1 MRLSPFYLV
10 ALVIS
15 LQASA
20 GTEPV
25 PSGRLPDS
33 VTPHRYRLTLTVDPR
48 QSEFAGLTDIDVT
61 IREPVST
68 IWLHGRGLR
77 VSQARLVAPSRTI
90 AGRYEEVDPVSG
102 VSRLELD
109 TPAQPGRAVL
119 SFRYTAPFQQTPQG
133 LYRVAVS
140 GEWYAFSQMEPIDAR
155 RVFPGFDEP
164 RFKTPFEVT
173 VISHPRDRVI
183 ANAPLKSKATAS
195 GRSTHSFRATLP
207 LPTYLV
213 AVAVG
218 PLDVVDARS
227 LAPSKVRRR
236 PLPLRFVTTKG
247 QGKKLAF
254 VLRETPGLVQ
264 RLERYFGLPFPYPKL
279 DLIAS
284 PIHGFAME
292 NAGAIVFDDVYL
304 LIGADPV
311 PRQQA
316 RFANVVAH
324 EVAHQWFGDLVTP
337 VWWDDLWLN
346 ESFAQWLGSKISD
359 AWRPGLGIG
368 VDQLAR
374 TLQAMDTDSLRAGR
388 AIHQA
393 IDENRQ
399 IMSAFDDITY
409 QKGAGVLGMV
419 ESYLGEE
426 RFRRGVRMHLERH
439 PHGTATAAD
448 FFAAMA
454 AAADEPAIVEAFR
467 SFVDQPGVPLVS
479 VALSAEGT
487 SFTLQQS
494 RYRPLGSAIEDGQL
508 WKIPVCVRL
517 EAVGQPPKICTLSAG
532 AITRMP
538 INAPTASPRVFPN
551 AGGQGYYR
559 FVLDRTSR
567 QALTD
572 GADSLPAREAVALA
586 DSVGAAFAAGQLPFD
601 ELLRAAAV
609 LAAHPERAAATKL
622 GNFLIDLHDS
632 IPDAGTREG
641 LARRL
646 VEIHGPRLRALGY
659 EPAAGAYAKDSADR
673 HLLRRA
679 LALIVALS
687 GRDAEIRKTLA
698 DAAAGSLKDPEVLD
712 AGMRSR
718 AWAVGVQEL
727 APSFAD
733 GLVKQMLESGD
744 PQVRQDAAYGLGHA
758 EQADVAA
765 RVRSLL
771 LDPRVSPELV
781 IVMLRLQVD
790 HPATRDATW
799 TWVTENGDALIARMP
814 TWFQPFLASMGDRF
828 CEARRR
834 DALESFLGPRLAKA
848 GMDGLPLAR
857 DLERIDLCIALMKE
871 NEAAI
876 KTAVTGGEAARVR

>member
-1 MRLSPFYLV
+1 
-10 ALVIS
+10 
-15 LQASA
+15 
-20 GTEPV
+20 
-25 PSGRLPDS
+25 
-33 VTPHRYRLTLTVDPR
+33 
-48 QSEFAGLTDIDVT
+48 
-61 IREPVST
+61 
-68 IWLHGRGLR
+68 
-77 VSQARLVAPSRTI
+77 
-90 AGRYEEVDPVSG
+90 
-102 VSRLELD
+102 
-109 TPAQPGRAVL
+109 
-119 SFRYTAPFQQTPQG
+119 
-133 LYRVAVS
+133 
-140 GEWYAFSQMEPIDAR
+140 
-155 RVFPGFDEP
+155 
-164 RFKTPFEVT
+164 
-173 VISHPRDRVI
+173 
-183 ANAPLKSKATAS
+183 
-195 GRSTHSFRATLP
+195 
-207 LPTYLV
+207 
-213 AVAVG
+213 
-218 PLDVVDARS
+218 
-227 LAPSKVRRR
+227 
-236 PLPLRFVTTKG
+236 VTTKG

-254 VLRETPGLVQ
+254 AARETPDLVQ

-292 NAGAIVFDDVYL
+292 NAGAIVFDDLFL
-304 LIGADPV
+304 LMGADPV

-368 VDQLAR
+368 VDQLAG

-399 IMSAFDDITY
+399 IMTAFDDITY

-426 RFRRGVRMHLERH
+426 RFRRGVRTHLERH

-479 VALSAEGT
+479 VAMSADGT
-487 SFTLQQS
+487 SLTLRQS
-494 RYRPLGSAIEDGQL
+494 RYRPLGSKIEEGQL

-517 EAVGQPPKICTLSAG
+517 EAVGQPPKICLLMTDAT
-532 AITRMP
+532 ARMP
-538 INAPTASPRVFPN
+538 IDAATGSPRIFPN

-567 QALTD
+567 QTLTD
-572 GADSLPAREAVALA
+572 GAARLPGREAVALA
-586 DSVGAAFAAGQLPFD
+586 DSVVAAFAAAQLPFD

-609 LAAHPERAAATKL
+609 LAAHPDRTAATMV
-622 GNFLIDLHDS
+622 GNFLMDFRES
-632 IPDAGTREG
+632 IPDAGAREG
-641 LARRL
+641 LASRL

-659 EPAAGAYAKDSADR
+659 QPAAGAYARDSADR
-673 HLLRRA
+673 QLLRRA
-679 LALIVALS
+679 LALIVAVS
-687 GRDAEIRKTLA
+687 GRDADIRKTFA

-718 AWAVGVQEL
+718 VWAVGVQEL
-727 APSFAD
+727 EPSFAD
-733 GLVKQMLESGD
+733 KLAKQMVESSD
-744 PQVRQDAAYGLGHA
+744 PQVRLDAAYGLGHA

-771 LDPRVSPELV
+771 LDPRVPAEFVFL
-781 IVMLRLQVD
+781 MLSLQVER
-790 HPATRDATW
+790 PATLDSTW
-799 TWVTENGDALIARMP
+799 TGATENGDAVIARLP
-814 TWFQPFLASMGDRF
+814 TFFHPLLANIGDRF
-828 CEARRR
+828 CDAQRR

-857 DLERIDLCIALMKE
+857 ELEHIDLCIALMKE

-876 KTAVTGGEAARVR
+876 KAAVTGGEAARLR